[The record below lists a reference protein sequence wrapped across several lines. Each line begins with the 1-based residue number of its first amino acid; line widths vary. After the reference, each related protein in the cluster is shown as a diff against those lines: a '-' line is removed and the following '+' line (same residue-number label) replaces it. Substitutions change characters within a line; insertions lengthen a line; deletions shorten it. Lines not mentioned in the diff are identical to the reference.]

1 MKRPRCSLLSLLYF
15 ILGLT
20 LLCQRGVVQLIL
32 CFLRHDCV
40 FIEKLIELDGLW
52 DIEEGVEGRGL
63 HLKDVI
69 DARLGAECAVGVV
82 QDEDYV
88 ASRLRVVGSSSKG

>member
-1 MKRPRCSLLSLLYF
+1 MKRPRSLLS
-15 ILGLT
+15 ILSLILRPT

-32 CFLRHDCV
+32 CFLRYDCV
-40 FIEKLIELDGLW
+40 IVEKLIELDGLW

-69 DARLGAECAVGVV
+69 DARLGAKCAVGVV
-82 QDEDYV
+82 QDEDDV
-88 ASRLRVVGSSSKG
+88 ASGLRIICSGSKG